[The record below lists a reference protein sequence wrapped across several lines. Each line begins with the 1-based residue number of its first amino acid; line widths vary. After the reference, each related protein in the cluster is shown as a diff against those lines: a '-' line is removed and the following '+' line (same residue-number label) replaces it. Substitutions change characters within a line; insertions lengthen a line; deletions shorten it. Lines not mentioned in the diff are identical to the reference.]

1 MDDARIARESARI
14 ELSFDEG
21 IWSDVKRADADRTHG
36 VITVLGERGA
46 RVKVLEPNARFKIGS
61 AVSLRFQLPGAS
73 DHIRCGCVVR
83 DHVSDYDIGVE
94 FTLMAAGHRE
104 QLSRV
109 IAYWSLVAA

>member
-1 MDDARIARESARI
+1 MPGGIAQMCVQ
-14 ELSFDEG
+14 G
-21 IWSDVKRADADRTHG
+21 TG
-36 VITVLGERGA
+36 CGT
-46 RVKVLEPNARFKIGS
+46 
-61 AVSLRFQLPGAS
+61 RFQLPGTS

-104 QLSRV
+104 HLSRV